1 MIFMFKPFAR
11 PLPWL
16 LLCVLFFLVFPDTD
30 LQVSNYFYDSAT
42 QSFPANHWWWVKWIY
57 VYTPE
62 INKLVTMS
70 AIVLLLVTVFRP
82 QMVGVRWRKGVAA
95 WLLMTVIGVGFLVD
109 WVLKDHVGRPHP
121 YQTLPYNGTKD
132 FVPVF
137 HYQPLCD
144 HNCSFVSGH
153 AAGGFVWMAWGM
165 WRGRRVRQR
174 WLWTGVAAGALI
186 GATRVM
192 QGGHFLSDIIFSGW
206 FMWLTYQLMRNAW
219 LRYRY
224 VRIRRHA
231 RSLV

>member
-1 MIFMFKPFAR
+1 
-11 PLPWL
+11 
-16 LLCVLFFLVFPDTD
+16 
-30 LQVSNYFYDSAT
+30 VSNYFYDSAT
-42 QSFPANHWWWVKWIY
+42 KSFPANHWWWVKWIY

-62 INKLVTMS
+62 INKLVTVS
-70 AIVLLLVTVFRP
+70 AIVVLLVTVFRP
-82 QMVGVRWRKGVAA
+82 QMVGVRWRKGVVA
-95 WLLMTVIGVGFLVD
+95 WLLLAVIGIGFLVD

-206 FMWLTYQLMRNAW
+206 FMWLTYQLIRYAW
-219 LRYRY
+219 LRYRHL
-224 VRIRRHA
+224 RMHRHSTPMA
-231 RSLV
+231 